1 MAYDNTQGRE
11 DLLAFEREQPKN
23 FWRADADLQRI
34 ARHWAGE
41 ENIAAWEADLD
52 RFGAECAG
60 PVDRA
65 VRENNLTHNLPVLRR
80 WGPYGDRIEEV
91 EHHPT
96 YHEAGRYIYG
106 SGVMKVLGEPGHTL
120 HSQLFGFLSALNGEA
135 GHNCPLACTAGVIK
149 ALIALGTEE
158 LKARYLP
165 RLLSTDYEKLA
176 HGAQFLT
183 EVQGGSDVGAN
194 AIRAVPGEAP
204 GTWRIYGEKW
214 FCSNVT
220 ADLILMTARPEGA
233 PEGTKGL
240 GLFLMPRRTPDGEI
254 NRFFIRRLKDKL
266 GTRSMASAEL
276 DFDGAFAW
284 SLGPIEDGF
293 KNMMTYVINTS
304 RVFNAIGTSGVARRS
319 CFVAHGYARRR
330 KAFGPPIIEYPLVQE
345 TLADMRA
352 ETLAMMSGTFHILHL
367 MDRIELGEATEEE
380 AGYARTAINLNKMRS
395 AQSAHEVCLSAIET
409 LAGNGAIESFS
420 VLPRLLRD
428 NVVFENWEGAHNVLL
443 MQVYRDAKQRGL
455 HEPYLAHLRR
465 LSEGHPRLEA
475 AVKTWSQAF
484 QEVLSTDEA
493 AATLKMRPLGAHLA
507 WLQWAVAMRADGTDE
522 AIVDHF
528 LDRRIGPEAA
538 RDEAYLARIRSISKA
553 P

>member
-1 MAYDNTQGRE
+1 MSYDNTQGRE
-11 DLLAFEREQPKN
+11 DLLAFEREQPEN
-23 FWRADADLQRI
+23 FWRADPHLRRI
-34 ARHWAGE
+34 ARHWVGE
-41 ENIAAWEADLD
+41 ETLSKWEPDLH

-91 EHHPT
+91 EHHPS

-106 SGVMKVLGEPGHTL
+106 SGVMKVLGEPGHNL

-149 ALIALGTEE
+149 ALMALGTEE
-158 LKARYLP
+158 LKERYLP

-194 AIRAVPGEAP
+194 AVRARPGEEP

-233 PEGTKGL
+233 PEGTRGL
-240 GLFLMPRRTPDGEI
+240 GLFLVPRRTPDGTI

-284 SLGPIEDGF
+284 ALGPIEDGF

-345 TLADMRA
+345 TLADMRS
-352 ETLAMMSGTFHILHL
+352 ETLAMMSGTFHLLHL
-367 MDRIELGEATEEE
+367 MDRIELGEASEEE

-395 AQSAHEVCLSAIET
+395 AQSAHEVCLSGIET

-443 MQVYRDAKQRGL
+443 MQVYRDAKQRRL
-455 HEPYLAHLRR
+455 HEPYLAHLRA
-465 LSEGHPRLEA
+465 LSEGHPRLSS
-475 AVKTWSQAF
+475 AVERWSREF
-484 QEVLSTDEA
+484 DDVLSA
-493 AATLKMRPLGAHLA
+493 AEGEATLRMRPLGAHLA
-507 WLQWAVAMRADGTDE
+507 WLQWAAAMVADGTDE
-522 AIVDHF
+522 EIIEHF
-528 LDRRIGPEAA
+528 LDRRIGPPAP
-538 RDEAYLARIRSISKA
+538 RDAL
-553 P
+553 